1 MATLTPINI
10 VGSILMVIFAYEGT
24 QGKVDMTFVFLLRL
38 SIKTKFVSYSNK
50 KKYLIRTDQMSQFC
64 SGHLAINS

>member
-10 VGSILMVIFAYEGT
+10 VGSILMVIFGYEGT
-24 QGKVDMTFVFLLRL
+24 QGKMDMTFFFLLRL
-38 SIKTKFVSYSNK
+38 SIKAKFVSYSN

-64 SGHLAINS
+64 SGHLAMNS

>member
-24 QGKVDMTFVFLLRL
+24 QGKMDMTFVFLLRL

-50 KKYLIRTDQMSQFC
+50 KKSD
-64 SGHLAINS
+64 

>member
-24 QGKVDMTFVFLLRL
+24 LGKMDMTFFFLLRL
-38 SIKTKFVSYSNK
+38 SIKTKFVSYSN

-64 SGHLAINS
+64 SGHLAMNS